1 MGGCVMG
8 PRKRV
13 GALSGEN
20 PEPERK
26 ARSRFF
32 RSITARLT
40 AFALLISILPVV
52 TISSLMTF
60 RMEKM
65 IESELQQSYGWL
77 VREHLSHV
85 EEKLRQYENSL
96 LYTSRN
102 TTILEN
108 LTGDA
113 GDAYV
118 RARRQQRGVQVG
130 AHGGPSGGAKL
141 HRLFDGGGESGLWI
155 ARRDVHRMG

>member
-1 MGGCVMG
+1 
-8 PRKRV
+8 
-13 GALSGEN
+13 
-20 PEPERK
+20 
-26 ARSRFF
+26 
-32 RSITARLT
+32 
-40 AFALLISILPVV
+40 
-52 TISSLMTF
+52 MTF

-113 GDAYV
+113 GDAYLRGKAISNEVFKSVPMEDHQEV
-118 RARRQQRGVQVG
+118 RNCIVYSMVE
-130 AHGGPSGGAKL
+130 
-141 HRLFDGGGESGLWI
+141 ESPGLWI